1 MERLRLEELQVQ
13 SCVEVTM
20 PESLGG
26 GQFRAK

>member
-20 PESLGG
+20 TESLGG
-26 GQFRAK
+26 GAIQG